1 MMGSRAEPGLIPKI
15 CKSMFARMKTGQEQ
29 GTGYKTNVSYLE
41 IYNERVMDLLG
52 LDAGTTAGHS
62 LRVRE
67 HRTTGPYVEHLS
79 QHSVQNY
86 EEIQEFIHKGNEL
99 RTTASTN
106 MNDTSSRS
114 HAIFT
119 ITFTQASFVE
129 GMPSETV
136 SKIHLVDLAGR

>member
-1 MMGSRAEPGLIPKI
+1 
-15 CKSMFARMKTGQEQ
+15 MFARMRTERQER

-52 LDAGTTAGHS
+52 VGDAAGSTTSTGHS

-86 EEIQEFIHKGNEL
+86 EEIQVLVYFGKEIGNF
-99 RTTASTN
+99 
-106 MNDTSSRS
+106 
-114 HAIFT
+114 FT
-119 ITFTQASFVE
+119 HNFLLF
-129 GMPSETV
+129 
-136 SKIHLVDLAGR
+136 R

>member
-1 MMGSRAEPGLIPKI
+1 
-15 CKSMFARMKTGQEQ
+15 MFARMRTERQER

-52 LDAGTTAGHS
+52 VGDAAGSTTSTGHS

-86 EEIQEFIHKGNEL
+86 EEIQVFVYFGKEIGNF
-99 RTTASTN
+99 
-106 MNDTSSRS
+106 
-114 HAIFT
+114 FT
-119 ITFTQASFVE
+119 HNFLLFRVFPFLHTGIY
-129 GMPSETV
+129 
-136 SKIHLVDLAGR
+136 K